1 LKPVNQGI
9 GLLLAGLLL
18 MPGWSL
24 PRTAS
29 ASTPAAASAPTAL
42 SPRMQKIGK
51 IIQGAGPFQVY
62 FTNLSTNQSIYRGS
76 ETMPAASMI
85 KVFIL
90 AKAYEDIQSGSLRRN
105 ETFTLTPDNVVG
117 GAGILQGRGY
127 GTRVSLQ
134 ETMDL
139 MITESDNT
147 AANLLIDRLGMDRIN
162 SYMQSHGYTHS
173 VLRRKMM
180 DTEAMREGRE
190 NMTSTRDIAL
200 LFKRL
205 YRGQCV
211 GPAQD
216 REMLE
221 IYKRQTD
228 NDSIPGALP
237 QGTVVA
243 HKTGEVSDFRHDGG
257 IVYTPKGDYVLVI
270 FTGNYTPYETM
281 ADLSEKIYQ
290 AMVE

>member
-1 LKPVNQGI
+1 MKPWNKGI

-18 MPGWSL
+18 LPGGVL
-24 PRTAS
+24 PRTAW
-29 ASTPAAASAPTAL
+29 ATAPAAPSARAAL

-51 IIQGAGPFQVY
+51 IIQGAGPAQVY
-62 FTNLSTNQSIYRGS
+62 FTDLATNQSLYRGS
-76 ETMPAASMI
+76 STLPSASMI

-90 AKAYEDIQSGSLRRN
+90 ARAYEDLRNGSLSRK
-105 ETFTLTPDNVVG
+105 ETFTLTPENVVG
-117 GAGILQGRGY
+117 GAGVLQGRPY
-127 GTRVSLQ
+127 GTKVPLQ
-134 ETMDL
+134 EALDL

-162 SYMQSHGYTHS
+162 SYMQSHGYSHS

-180 DTEAMREGRE
+180 DTKAMEEGRE
-190 NMTSTRDIAL
+190 NMTSTRDVAL

-205 YRGQCV
+205 YRGNCV

-228 NDSIPGALP
+228 NDSIPEDLP

-243 HKTGEVSDFRHDGG
+243 HKTGEVSDVRHDGG
-257 IVYTPKGDYVLVI
+257 IVYTPKGAYVLVI
-270 FTGNYTPYETM
+270 FTRNYTPYETM
-281 ADLSEKIYQ
+281 AGLSEKIYQ
-290 AMVE
+290 AFVE

>member
-1 LKPVNQGI
+1 
-9 GLLLAGLLL
+9 
-18 MPGWSL
+18 
-24 PRTAS
+24 
-29 ASTPAAASAPTAL
+29 
-42 SPRMQKIGK
+42 
-51 IIQGAGPFQVY
+51 
-62 FTNLSTNQSIYRGS
+62 
-76 ETMPAASMI
+76 
-85 KVFIL
+85 
-90 AKAYEDIQSGSLRRN
+90 
-105 ETFTLTPDNVVG
+105 
-117 GAGILQGRGY
+117 
-127 GTRVSLQ
+127 
-134 ETMDL
+134 MDL

-243 HKTGEVSDFRHDGG
+243 TKPERSATSATMEGSSTR
-257 IVYTPKGDYVLVI
+257 PKGI
-270 FTGNYTPYETM
+270 M
-281 ADLSEKIYQ
+281 CW
-290 AMVE
+290 

>member
-1 LKPVNQGI
+1 MKPVNQGI

-29 ASTPAAASAPTAL
+29 ASTPAAASARTAL

-62 FTNLSTNQSIYRGS
+62 FTNLTTNQSIYRGS

-134 ETMDL
+134 EAMDL

-190 NMTSTRDIAL
+190 NR
-200 LFKRL
+200 
-205 YRGQCV
+205 
-211 GPAQD
+211 
-216 REMLE
+216 
-221 IYKRQTD
+221 
-228 NDSIPGALP
+228 
-237 QGTVVA
+237 
-243 HKTGEVSDFRHDGG
+243 
-257 IVYTPKGDYVLVI
+257 
-270 FTGNYTPYETM
+270 
-281 ADLSEKIYQ
+281 
-290 AMVE
+290 

>member
-1 LKPVNQGI
+1 MKPLNKGM
-9 GLLLAGLLL
+9 GLVLAGLLL
-18 MPGWSL
+18 LPGVGL
-24 PRTAS
+24 PRTAQAS
-29 ASTPAAASAPTAL
+29 APAASARAAL
-42 SPRMQKIGK
+42 SPRMQKIGR
-51 IIQGAGPFQVY
+51 IIQAAGPAQVY
-62 FTNLSTNQSIYRGS
+62 FTNLSTNQSLYRGS
-76 ETMPAASMI
+76 ETMTAASMI

-90 AKAYEDIQSGSLRRN
+90 AKAYEDIQNGSLSRN

-117 GAGILQGRGY
+117 GAGVLQGRGY
-127 GTRVSLQ
+127 GSKVSLQ
-134 ETMDL
+134 EALEL

-162 SYMQSHGYTHS
+162 AYMQRHGYTHS

-180 DTEAMREGRE
+180 DTEAMAAGRE
-190 NMTSTRDIAL
+190 NLTSTRDIAL

-205 YRGQCV
+205 YQGKFV

-216 REMLE
+216 REMLA

-228 NDSIPGALP
+228 NDSIPGNLP
-237 QGTVVA
+237 RRTVVA
-243 HKTGEVSDFRHDGG
+243 HKTGEVNDLRHDGG

-270 FTGNYTPYETM
+270 FTRNYTPCETM

-290 AMVE
+290 AVVE

>member
-1 LKPVNQGI
+1 MKPVNQGI

-18 MPGWSL
+18 MPGWSF
-24 PRTAS
+24 PRIAS

-134 ETMDL
+134 EAMDL

-180 DTEAMREGRE
+180 D
-190 NMTSTRDIAL
+190 
-200 LFKRL
+200 
-205 YRGQCV
+205 
-211 GPAQD
+211 
-216 REMLE
+216 
-221 IYKRQTD
+221 
-228 NDSIPGALP
+228 
-237 QGTVVA
+237 
-243 HKTGEVSDFRHDGG
+243 
-257 IVYTPKGDYVLVI
+257 
-270 FTGNYTPYETM
+270 
-281 ADLSEKIYQ
+281 
-290 AMVE
+290 

>member
-1 LKPVNQGI
+1 MKPVNQGI

-18 MPGWSL
+18 MPGWSF
-24 PRTAS
+24 PRIAS

-134 ETMDL
+134 EAMDL

-270 FTGNYTPYETM
+270 FTENYTPYETM
-281 ADLSEKIYQ
+281 ADLSEQIYQ